1 MQSIYIETSVVSFL
15 RENLLASPESVERQ
29 LITRT
34 WWNLHRQRYELV
46 TTQYVVDAAN
56 MGNPARAQER
66 VRYLAGIPLVALTSK
81 IDDLAAQIMAR
92 TILPKD
98 ADRRCP
104 SHCFCRSEPRRLTLD
119 VELLAH
125 RKSHDPSTRVSYLG

>member
-15 RENLLASPESVERQ
+15 RENPLALPESVERQ
-29 LITRT
+29 LITRR

-46 TTQYVVDAAN
+46 TSQYVVDAAN

-66 VRYLAGIPLVALTSK
+66 VRYLAGIPLVALTSE

-104 SHCFCRSEPRRLTLD
+104 SDCFCRSEPRRLTPD
-119 VELLAH
+119 VELLA
-125 RKSHDPSTRVSYLG
+125 RPNSQDPSTRVSYLG

>member
-1 MQSIYIETSVVSFL
+1 MQSIYIETSIVSFL
-15 RENLLASPESVERQ
+15 RENPLASPESVERQ

-46 TTQYVVDAAN
+46 TSQYVVDEAN

-66 VRYLAGIPLVALTSK
+66 VRYLAGIPLVALSSE

-98 ADRRCP
+98 AIVDALHIA
-104 SHCFCRSEPRRLTLD
+104 SAAVS
-119 VELLAH
+119 
-125 RKSHDPSTRVSYLG
+125 RVDYFIY